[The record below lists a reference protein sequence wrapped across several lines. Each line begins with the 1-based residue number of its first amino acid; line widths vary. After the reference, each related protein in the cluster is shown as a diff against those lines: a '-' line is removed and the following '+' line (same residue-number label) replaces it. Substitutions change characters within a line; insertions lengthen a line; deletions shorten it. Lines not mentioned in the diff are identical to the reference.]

1 MVGQIVPE
9 RQRRG
14 DFVVGDIVQCE
25 RPIYAKHTPPGRKA
39 FQSII
44 EHMMPLRP
52 KICLNMIVRN
62 EASII
67 CRALQSVV
75 GVVDCCVICDTGST
89 DSTIAVIRECC
100 DALGIACEVP
110 MLTFVNF
117 SQARNAAL
125 DCARRS
131 AWVFDYLL
139 LMDADMELVLED
151 SGPFHSLNPQANA
164 HSIEQQQ
171 GGLRYSNLRL
181 LRRSCAARYV
191 GSTHEVLVVPGD
203 VRLLKGAYF
212 ADHADGANRLEKLTR
227 DERLLR
233 ADLMED
239 PNNTRSQFYLAQT
252 LRDAG
257 RFAEA
262 AECYWSRYESGGWAE
277 ECWYALYQQAL
288 CFYHMGL
295 VASYVSGCMN
305 AYALRPTRAE
315 PLVSLGR
322 YYAAVRQHDAA
333 LLMFEQASAIAW
345 PSKDISFVEESA
357 YGDAVRELISISG
370 FYSQLRTRQIAGQ
383 QACERL
389 AVDASVSLPMRQRAR
404 ANLFFYA
411 RPLTELC
418 PGASLHSLDL
428 VLPAPYAPTNP
439 SFVQDGG
446 GYRGVVRGVNYQ
458 LTDAR
463 YEIHDPDQ
471 IVRTRNFL
479 VQLSASFAVQSV
491 REIQDRCDLA
501 RLESS
506 RIRGFEDCRL
516 FKWQAQWWCSATSRD
531 VNAGQTATM
540 LLLKM
545 DDAGDFAAALPMRGY
560 MDARHQ
566 KNWMPVVDDRLR
578 FVYSCAPVVVLAT
591 SPANGALTVDSSNAT
606 LAACE
611 HWRGGGPLLPWDGG
625 YLCVIHEAKDTAQGR
640 QYVHRFVA
648 FDANL
653 VVQSASV
660 AFVFKAAAIEFSCG
674 LTLDPDAET
683 LILSFGSG
691 DSSACLASVPVAAV
705 RSLLSHGATTI
716 SLVKP

>member
-1 MVGQIVPE
+1 
-9 RQRRG
+9 
-14 DFVVGDIVQCE
+14 
-25 RPIYAKHTPPGRKA
+25 
-39 FQSII
+39 
-44 EHMMPLRP
+44 MMPLRP

-75 GVVDCCVICDTGST
+75 EVVDCCVICDTGST
-89 DSTIAVIRECC
+89 DSTKSVIRECC

-110 MLTFVNF
+110 TFTFVNF

-131 AWVFDYLL
+131 AMDFDYLL

-151 SGPFHSLNPQANA
+151 SDAFHSLNPQANA
-164 HSIEQQQ
+164 YSVKQQQ

-181 LRRSCAARYV
+181 LRRSCEASYV

-203 VRLLKGAYF
+203 VTQLEGVYF
-212 ADHADGANRLEKLTR
+212 SDHADGANRPEKLAR

-233 ADLMED
+233 GDLKED
-239 PNNTRSQFYLAQT
+239 PHNTRSQFYLAQT

-262 AECYWSRYESGGWAE
+262 AECYWSRFEAGGWAE
-277 ECWYALYQQAL
+277 ERWYALYQQAL
-288 CFYHMGL
+288 CFYRMGQ
-295 VASYVSGCMN
+295 VASYVSGCLN

-322 YYAAVRQHDAA
+322 YYAAAGQHDAA
-333 LLMFEQASAIAW
+333 LLMFEQALVIAW
-345 PSKDISFVEESA
+345 PSDDISFVEESA
-357 YGDAVRELISISG
+357 YGDAVRELIAISG
-370 FYSQLRTRQIAGQ
+370 FYSQLHTRQIAGQ

-389 AVDASVSLPMRQRAR
+389 AVNASVALPIRQTAR

-418 PGASLHSLDL
+418 PGASLHRLELD
-428 VLPAPYAPTNP
+428 LPAPYVPTNP
-439 SFVQDGG
+439 SFVKDGD

-458 LTDAR
+458 ITEGH
-463 YEIHDPDQ
+463 YKIHDADET
-471 IVRTRNFL
+471 VRTRNFL
-479 VQLSASFAVQSV
+479 VQLSAKFAIQDV
-491 REIQDRCDLA
+491 REIADQCQLPRND
-501 RLESS
+501 SS

-516 FKWQAQWWCSATSRD
+516 FKWQEQWWCSATSRD
-531 VNAGQTATM
+531 VDTAETATM

-545 DDAGDFAAALPMRGY
+545 NNAGDFSEAFPMRGFL
-560 MDARHQ
+560 DAQHQ

-578 FVYSCAPVVVLAT
+578 FVYSCAPAVVLNA
-591 SPANGALTVDSSNAT
+591 SRANGELTVDSNSET
-606 LAACE
+606 QAAFE
-611 HWRGGGPLLPWDGG
+611 HWRGGGPLVPWDGG

-648 FDANL
+648 VDTNL
-653 VVQSASV
+653 VAQTASV
-660 AFVFKAAAIEFSCG
+660 AFVFRAAEIEFSCG
-674 LTLDPDAET
+674 LTFDPRAES
-683 LILSFGSG
+683 LILSFGAG
-691 DSSACLASVPVAAV
+691 DSSAWLASVPVPAV
-705 RSLLSHGATTI
+705 RSLLSRGANAI

>member
-1 MVGQIVPE
+1 
-9 RQRRG
+9 
-14 DFVVGDIVQCE
+14 
-25 RPIYAKHTPPGRKA
+25 
-39 FQSII
+39 
-44 EHMMPLRP
+44 MMPLRP

-100 DALGIACEVP
+100 NALGISCEVP
-110 MLTFVNF
+110 TFAFVNF

-131 AWVFDYLL
+131 AWAFDYLL

-151 SGPFHSLNPQANA
+151 SGAFHGLNPQTNA
-164 HSIEQQQ
+164 FLIEQRQ

-181 LRRSCAARYV
+181 LRRGCEARYV

-203 VRLLKGAYF
+203 VTQLEGAYF
-212 ADHADGANRLEKLTR
+212 ADHADGANRPEKLAR

-233 ADLMED
+233 GDLMED

-262 AECYWSRYESGGWAE
+262 AECYWSRYEAGGWAE
-277 ECWYALYQQAL
+277 ERWYALYQQAL
-288 CFYHMGL
+288 CFYHMGQ
-295 VASYVSGCMN
+295 VTSYVSGCLN

-322 YYAAVRQHDAA
+322 YYAAAGQHDAA
-333 LLMFEQASAIAW
+333 LLMFEQALGIAW
-345 PSKDISFVEESA
+345 PSKDISFVEALA
-357 YGDAVRELISISG
+357 YGDAVRELIAISG

-389 AVDASVSLPMRQRAR
+389 AVNASVSLPMRQTAR

-418 PGASLHSLDL
+418 PGASLHRLDL
-428 VLPAPYAPTNP
+428 ALPAPYAPTNP
-439 SFVQDGG
+439 SFVKDGD

-458 LTDAR
+458 LTQG
-463 YEIHDPDQ
+463 YYKIHDPDET
-471 IVRTRNFL
+471 VRTRNFL
-479 VQLSASFAVQSV
+479 VQLSADFAIRIV
-491 REIQDRCDLA
+491 REIQDKCDLP

-516 FKWQAQWWCSATSRD
+516 FKWQEQWWCSATSRD
-531 VNAGQTATM
+531 VNAAQTATM

-545 DDAGDFAAALPMRGY
+545 NDAGDFSAAFPMRGY
-560 MDARHQ
+560 MDTQHQ
-566 KNWMPVVDDRLR
+566 KNWMPIVDDRLR
-578 FVYSCAPVVVLAT
+578 FVYSCAPAVVLDASRAT
-591 SPANGALTVDSSNAT
+591 GELTVDSSCAT

-611 HWRGGGPLLPWDGG
+611 HWRGGGPLVPWDSG
-625 YLCVIHEAKDTAQGR
+625 YLCIIHEAKDTAQGR

-653 VVQSASV
+653 VAQSASV
-660 AFVFKAAAIEFSCG
+660 AFVFKAAGVEFSCG
-674 LTLDPDAET
+674 LTLDPKAET

-691 DSSACLASVPVAAV
+691 DSRAWLASVPVSAV
-705 RSLLSHGATTI
+705 RSVLSSATTAI